1 MKAII
6 AVLAVCLCATLSAQA
21 TLNVSGTVSDGFE
34 RAILVD
40 VDFGPTPQSLTLTLD
55 IAATS
60 GTAGLDVELID
71 LDELAANGSTN
82 ATVEGSDAGTANIM
96 LSLPTGTYAGVR
108 QFAILVY
115 TDGNGTSP
123 FAGTLDE
130 SSLSPGTIT
139 LAGQVTN
146 DVSNVPA
153 RQTLFDRS
161 ARHVVEHSAAN
172 TTTSDVRVDFGA
184 GTQAITF
191 WASAI
196 TFGGDTTVEVYE
208 VDTGGTEQ
216 LLGSTTAVGIGSTE
230 TNLTTSARTGV
241 VTIRFKII
249 TPGASFVAAYW
260 AVFPGT
266 VSVNGFAGGG
276 GGGGGGGDD
285 SGCSTGAGNSPWWAL
300 LAALACAVLA
310 VRLGRRVA

>member
-1 MKAII
+1 MRSII
-6 AVLAVCLCATLSAQA
+6 AMLAVCLCATLSAQA

-40 VDFGPTPQSLTLTLD
+40 VDFGLTPQALTLTLD

-82 ATVEGSDAGTANIM
+82 ATVEGSDAGTAAIM

-123 FAGTLDE
+123 FSGTLAE
-130 SSLSPGTIT
+130 SSLSPGAIT
-139 LAGQVTN
+139 QAGAVTN
-146 DVSNVPA
+146 NVSAVPA
-153 RQTLFDRS
+153 QQTLFDRS
-161 ARHVVEHSAAN
+161 SRHVVEHTSAR
-172 TTTSDVRVDFGA
+172 TTTSDVRVDFGS
-184 GTQAITF
+184 GTQSITF
-191 WASAI
+191 WVSAI
-196 TFGGDTTVEVYE
+196 TFGGDTTVEAYE
-208 VDTGGTEQ
+208 IDSGGTEQ
-216 LLGSTTAVGIGSTE
+216 LLGSTTAVSLGSTE
-230 TNLTTSARTGV
+230 TNVTTSSRTGV

-276 GGGGGGGDD
+276 GGGGGGGD
-285 SGCSTGAGNSPWWAL
+285 SSCSTSGTNSPWWAL
-300 LAALACAVLA
+300 LAVLACAALA
-310 VRLGRRVA
+310 LRLRSRVA